1 MTSLLVKNGRVV
13 DPANKIDLE
22 MDVFVKDG
30 KIAKVAKGIGE
41 KADKTIDAKGLVV
54 CPGLIDMHVHLREP
68 GREDKET
75 IATASRAAAKGG
87 FTTIVGMPNTAPD
100 ADNQTVIEFV
110 LSRAKRDAVVNV
122 LPVGAITRKRE
133 GHKLAEIGELK
144 KTGAV
149 AVSDDGADIQDANV
163 MRKALEYCTMWN
175 MPVLSHSEDSSLSA
189 DGSMHEGLVSTEL
202 GLPGKPAAAE
212 EVMVAREIILS
223 RAANCPIHFCHVS
236 TQGSVDLIRLAKK
249 KGQMVSAETCPHYFT
264 LTDEAVRGYN
274 ANAKVNPPL
283 RSKEHLDAVVAGL
296 KDGTID
302 VIASD
307 HAPHLL
313 VEKFLEFDH
322 CENGIAGLETS
333 LGLTLTKLVHS
344 KVLPL
349 NEAIAKMSCNPAKI
363 LHLDKGTLGIG
374 RDADITIIDANAE
387 HVVDPE
393 KFESKARNT
402 PFAGMKLKGKAV
414 FTIVAGRVV
423 MEKGRVAEKDY

>member
-1 MTSLLVKNGRVV
+1 MTSLLIKGGRVI
-13 DPANKIDLE
+13 DPANKIDAE
-22 MDVFVKDG
+22 MDVLVKDA
-30 KIAKVAKGIGE
+30 KIAKVEKGIKE
-41 KADKTIDAKGLVV
+41 KADETIEAKGLIV

-75 IATASRAAAKGG
+75 IATASRAAAAGG
-87 FTTIVGMPNTAPD
+87 FATIAGMPNTSPD

-122 LPVGAITRKRE
+122 LPVGAITKKRE
-133 GHKLAEIGELK
+133 GHQLAEIGELK

-175 MPVLSHSEDSSLSA
+175 MPVLSHSEDIRLA
-189 DGSMHEGLVSTEL
+189 AEGAMHEGLVSTML

-223 RAANCPIHFCHVS
+223 ELANCPIHFCHVS
-236 TQGSVDLIRLAKK
+236 AKGSVEMVRLAKK
-249 KGQMVSAETCPHYFT
+249 RGLKVSAETCPHYFS
-264 LTDEAVRGYN
+264 LTDEAVLGYN

-283 RSKEHLDAVVAGL
+283 RSKEHVEAVIAGL

-302 VIASD
+302 AIASD

-313 VEKFLEFDH
+313 VEKFLEFEE
-322 CENGIAGLETS
+322 CENGVVGIETS
-333 LGLTLTKLVHS
+333 LGLVLEKLVHG
-344 KVLPL
+344 KVLSL
-349 NEAIAKMSCNPAKI
+349 NDAIAKMSWNPAKV
-363 LHLDKGTLGIG
+363 LRLDKGTLGKG
-374 RDADITIIDANAE
+374 KDADITIIDLNKE
-387 HVVDPE
+387 WVVQPE
-393 KFESKARNT
+393 KFESKGRNT

-414 FTIVAGRVV
+414 FTIVAGKIV
-423 MEKGRVAEKDY
+423 MREGKVF